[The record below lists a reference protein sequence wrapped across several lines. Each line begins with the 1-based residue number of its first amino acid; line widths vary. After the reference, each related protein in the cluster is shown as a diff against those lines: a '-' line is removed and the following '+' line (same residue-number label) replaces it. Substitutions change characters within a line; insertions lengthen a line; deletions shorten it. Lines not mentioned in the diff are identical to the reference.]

1 MGHIKSKLITLLGI
15 FMLISLLLIIS
26 SESILAKRSN
36 VSIKE
41 EPTYELVDTLTKNNK
56 IIGKYYKIYVTLYNS
71 GDVRSELLTVNLS
84 DPEGFVLLQ
93 DTYVEAGETKIITF
107 NWSTTYLINQNIKVN
122 FFPSSA
128 YAQTNQYNSGSISF
142 VIDVVENNGLTGTS
156 TPGFEIIFLISAI
169 LIIFFL
175 SKKYKK

>member
-1 MGHIKSKLITLLGI
+1 MIDI
-15 FMLISLLLIIS
+15 
-26 SESILAKRSN
+26 
-36 VSIKE
+36 
-41 EPTYELVDTLTKNNK
+41 
-56 IIGKYYKIYVTLYNS
+56 
-71 GDVRSELLTVNLS
+71 
-84 DPEGFVLLQ
+84 
-93 DTYVEAGETKIITF
+93 EAGETKIVTF